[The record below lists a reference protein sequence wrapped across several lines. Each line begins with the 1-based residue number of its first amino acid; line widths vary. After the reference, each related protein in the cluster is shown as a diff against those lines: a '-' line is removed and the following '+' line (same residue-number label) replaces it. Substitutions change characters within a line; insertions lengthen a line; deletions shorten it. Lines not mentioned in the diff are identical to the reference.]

1 MKLTCRLLLAGTA
14 LSIAGHASAQT
25 AVERNLPPVPQPP
38 KQSVEVQDALPAEAD
53 TTPIGPAL
61 KALVLLDQGEALR
74 DPATLTP
81 GVHVSNVEAVDR
93 ARAKSAL
100 KRFIGQPLSRQLI
113 AQIQAEVARLSRA
126 AGRPFVSLSAPEQE
140 ITTGVL
146 QLRVTEFRL
155 DGVNVRGVTP
165 GEAVAIKRN
174 LRLSV
179 GAPVN
184 SQDLQEDIDW
194 INRDPFT
201 PVSAQFS
208 PGRETGRTTLNLI
221 SQAPAPVRVYAGW
234 SNTGASSTGLDR
246 FFIGTI
252 FKLPGLTGAYGSYQL
267 TGSGDSWLRNG
278 SDFYAKEPRYRAQGG
293 RLYIP
298 TLPRQNIEFT
308 FSDALTNQQVN
319 KDFSVRQR
327 TTEATL
333 GYRFALST
341 FGLASTSGDVVVGLE
356 SKQQHRVVYFGNQVA
371 LDGTANYW
379 QALLGYSK
387 SWASNTGSL
396 TFAANLHV
404 SPGDPSSRR
413 SAQLAAFTNG
423 RTKDDRFSYGTLDLT
438 AQKRLPWGLGY
449 SGQLTL
455 QMSRSA
461 LPLPAQLGLG
471 GDGLVRGYTPDEGA
485 FDTGALSRNELR
497 LPAIA
502 LPQGTQGQMAPYV
515 FLDAGWGHDN
525 QKKVDTFLA
534 SAGLGGDY
542 RLGSHFSLGGNSAW
556 VLRNGQQ
563 TRVGDWRV
571 QLRSTVTF

>member
-1 MKLTCRLLLAGTA
+1 MKLTYQLLLAGSA
-14 LSIAGHASAQT
+14 LALAGRVSAQT
-25 AVERNLPPVPQPP
+25 AVERNLPPVPQAP
-38 KQSVEVQDALPAEAD
+38 KQSVELQNALPAEAD
-53 TTPIGPAL
+53 ATPIGPAL
-61 KALVLLDQGEALR
+61 EALVLLDQSEALR
-74 DPATLTP
+74 DPAKLTP
-81 GVHVSNVEAVDR
+81 GIHVANVKAIEPTR
-93 ARAKSAL
+93 AASAL
-100 KRFIGQPLSRQLI
+100 KRFIGQPLSRKLI
-113 AQIQAEVARLSRA
+113 AQIQAEVARLARSE
-126 AGRPFVSLSAPEQE
+126 GRPFVSLSAPEQE

-146 QLRVTEFRL
+146 QLRVTEFVL
-155 DGVNVRGVTP
+155 DGVNVKGLTP
-165 GEAVAIKRN
+165 GEAVAVKRN
-174 LRLSV
+174 LRVQV
-179 GAPVN
+179 GSPVN

-194 INRDPFT
+194 INRDPFM

-208 PGRETGRTTLNLI
+208 PGRDTGRTTLNLI
-221 SQAPAPVRVYAGW
+221 SQAPAPVRVYGGW
-234 SNTGASSTGLDR
+234 SNTGASSTGLAR
-246 FFIGTI
+246 FFVGSI

-267 TGSGDSWLRNG
+267 TGSGDSWLRHG
-278 SDFYAKEPRYRAQGG
+278 RDIYAKEPKYRAQGG

-298 TLPRQNIEFT
+298 TLPRQNIELT

-341 FGLASTSGDVVVGLE
+341 FGLPSTSGDVVVGLE
-356 SKQQHRVVYFGNQVA
+356 SKQQHRIVYFGSQVA
-371 LDGTANYW
+371 LDGEADYW

-404 SPGDPSSRR
+404 SPGDPGSRR

-423 RTKDDRFSYGTLDLT
+423 RTKDDRFSYGTLDLSG
-438 AQKRLPWGLGY
+438 QKRLPWGLGY
-449 SGQLTL
+449 AGQLTL

-502 LPQGTQGQMAPYV
+502 LPQGTRGQMAPYV
-515 FLDAGWGHDN
+515 FVDAGWGHDN
-525 QKKVDTFLA
+525 VTRADTFLA
-534 SAGLGGDY
+534 STGLGGDY
-542 RLGSHFSLGGNSAW
+542 RLGSHFSFGANSAW
-556 VLRNGQQ
+556 ALRNGQR
-563 TRVGDWRV
+563 TRAGDWRV